1 MGQIRIWARP
11 GSAEEALA
19 WDPWRARWV
28 VSCRSPA
35 ESGAA
40 NAAIAAFLADRIGIA
55 VTEVRWVHAGRSRAK
70 QLEAAG
76 LSDEELDRRLRR
88 VVPSRDPE

>member
-11 GSAEEALA
+11 GNAEDALE

-28 VSCRSPA
+28 VSCRAAA

-40 NAAIAAFLADRIGIA
+40 NAAIAALLADRIGVS

-70 QLEAAG
+70 QLEVAG
-76 LSDEELDRRLRR
+76 LPDEELDRRLHRASS
-88 VVPSRDPE
+88 SRGPE